1 MPENQSASGVGL
13 YDGWKMGDF
22 VFRNGEGLFY
32 RGLGGS
38 GGSDC
43 EYWHPV
49 VDIPYIEQQVQREI
63 RFLGRIRRP
72 QDLEYIKD
80 IRAEDLFIYKDIF
93 YTVENVTSDVETM
106 GTRIHAVGVGE
117 DGKEIGIVVYADG
130 RYLEYDSVAEKD
142 IEEMTV
148 CHYPSDMGN
157 EEEDLEPSPELDEFL
172 NEFSI
177 IGGTYEI

>member
-13 YDGWKMGDF
+13 DDGWKTRDI
-22 VFRNGEGLFY
+22 VFRNAEGLFY
-32 RGLGGS
+32 RGTDG
-38 GGSDC
+38 

-49 VDIPYIEQQVQREI
+49 VDIPYIEQHVQLASIHREI

-80 IRAEDLFIYKDIF
+80 IRAEDVFIYKDIL
-93 YTVENVTSDVETM
+93 YTVENVTFDVETM
-106 GTRIHAVGVGE
+106 ETRIHAVGAGE

-130 RYLEYDSVAEKD
+130 RYLEYDSIAEKD
-142 IEEMTV
+142 IEERAV
-148 CHYPSDMGN
+148 APYFIDMKH
-157 EEEDLEPSPELDEFL
+157 EEEELDPSPELDEFL

-177 IGGTYEI
+177 IGDTADV